1 MSPVDGILSNSKK
14 DNAQFLR
21 IFLEK
26 QIQLRKFAAR

>member
-26 QIQLRKFAAR
+26 TNSTA